1 VAAPLPCGR
10 LQRWLLLVAAAVV
23 LLAVAG
29 TAWDTA
35 HARQTAV
42 AAGYDF
48 PALTGRVVDQA
59 DLLSPADEAALTEQS
74 AALERRTGHQFVI
87 ATVAGLGGHRI
98 EDYSLRLA
106 NHWGIGRKGIDDG
119 VVLLVAPR
127 ERKVR
132 IEVGDGLEKTLTDAE
147 AAHII
152 DTDVLPFFRK
162 GEMAKGI
169 VRGATAIATELSETN
184 T

>member
-23 LLAVAG
+23 LLAVTG
-29 TAWDTA
+29 TAWDA
-35 HARQTAV
+35 ARARQTA
-42 AAGYDF
+42 AAATYSF
-48 PALTGRVVDQA
+48 PALTGRVVDEA
-59 DLLSPADEAALTEQS
+59 DLLSSADEAALTDQS

-106 NHWGIGRKGIDDG
+106 KHWGIGRKHIDDG
-119 VVLLVAPR
+119 VVLLVAPI

-132 IEVGDGLEKTLTDAE
+132 IEVGAGLEKIVTDTE
-147 AAHII
+147 AARII
-152 DTDVLPFFRK
+152 EIEMLPLFRK
-162 GEMAKGI
+162 GDMAAGI
-169 VRGATAIATELSETN
+169 RHGAAAIVADLSETQS
-184 T
+184 